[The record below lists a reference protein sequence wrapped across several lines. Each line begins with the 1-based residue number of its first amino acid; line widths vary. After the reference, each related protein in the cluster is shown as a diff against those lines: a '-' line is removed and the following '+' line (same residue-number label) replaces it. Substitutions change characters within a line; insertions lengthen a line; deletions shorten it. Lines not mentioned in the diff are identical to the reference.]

1 MLLTS
6 KCNHDL
12 KFIAALGKDNKFLIY
27 YIINNITKTSIYIT
41 YMYSFLQITVH
52 TIIENTNLYD
62 LIDKSQHLIIICLNT
77 IGNQQEILATR
88 GVSYL
93 LNLPDHITNY
103 DFTYILCYNL
113 SAWVKEEVFF
123 FFFWQNINIE
133 NI

>member
-1 MLLTS
+1 
-6 KCNHDL
+6 
-12 KFIAALGKDNKFLIY
+12 
-27 YIINNITKTSIYIT
+27 
-41 YMYSFLQITVH
+41 MYSFLQITVH